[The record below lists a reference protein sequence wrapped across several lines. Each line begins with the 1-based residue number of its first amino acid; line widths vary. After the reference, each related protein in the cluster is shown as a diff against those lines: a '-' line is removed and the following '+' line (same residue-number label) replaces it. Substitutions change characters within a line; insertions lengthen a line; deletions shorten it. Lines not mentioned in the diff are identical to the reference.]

1 MMKTGLPYNFAKMEE
16 IREEGAVVDMADLK
30 FPTAD
35 QVRTAMIFLR
45 NTGFK
50 NVEHDFSR
58 CSKELLARYLEEYL
72 TTDIEIEI
80 PELSALALDTMRY
93 MLGMSESCAVEPE
106 GELRD
111 ALREVMRIYV
121 SVPLYFIHRLQ
132 DGKLEM
138 DAETEKTEHAGAN
151 LQYLF
156 AGDIDSVADAA
167 RAQGAVPVFYED
179 IVTMENNGLF
189 DAIMDSSM
197 AFPMML
203 FAMTETDPKSWES
216 IVRSMEC
223 VAC

>member
-1 MMKTGLPYNFAKMEE
+1 
-16 IREEGAVVDMADLK
+16 
-30 FPTAD
+30 
-35 QVRTAMIFLR
+35 MIFLR

-121 SVPLYFIHRLQ
+121 SVPLYFIHRL
-132 DGKLEM
+132 GKEINTHLQAGCCCTLNIALEFRVI
-138 DAETEKTEHAGAN
+138 K
-151 LQYLF
+151 Q
-156 AGDIDSVADAA
+156 
-167 RAQGAVPVFYED
+167 
-179 IVTMENNGLF
+179 
-189 DAIMDSSM
+189 
-197 AFPMML
+197 
-203 FAMTETDPKSWES
+203 
-216 IVRSMEC
+216 RSRR
-223 VAC
+223 